1 MNIKSA
7 KFHDENSPAFH
18 LGENNT
24 KGTQRKELTGSFL
37 TVLDTHEPKA
47 READHTMC
55 SWLIIVDIHEGY
67 E

>member
-37 TVLDTHEPKA
+37 TVLDTHERRVA
-47 READHTMC
+47 STDWSSRSNSIA
-55 SWLIIVDIHEGY
+55 
-67 E
+67 